1 MGGEAD
7 CVPVPVAANTHSWD
21 WFAETQKNGPSLSP
35 IVPAKKMAA
44 VVYGV
49 QGRGREYR
57 MSSQQ

>member
-1 MGGEAD
+1 MF
-7 CVPVPVAANTHSWD
+7 VPVPVAANALPWD